1 MTTFIY
7 IDILLQTI
15 TRLRS
20 RVKSYNI
27 SHSQHTY
34 VLKNR
39 LLLCKK
45 IEQFNRDIFPSDLI
59 ACFKYVVANS
69 RCSKIKSCVEHWPY
83 FITTPARIVY
93 ITRIYGTYTIF
104 GKFHAPRFILRIRH
118 VGQHVEPPQHTH
130 STSNNFNQKF
140 GLFFVLCKWC
150 NTVHQV
156 IGRAPLK
163 VERKMKLTKVIGGSN

>member
-69 RCSKIKSCVEHWPY
+69 WCSKIKSCVEHWPY

-93 ITRIYGTYTIF
+93 ITRVYGTYTIF

-130 STSNNFNQKF
+130 TLACVCPS
-140 GLFFVLCKWC
+140 
-150 NTVHQV
+150 
-156 IGRAPLK
+156 A
-163 VERKMKLTKVIGGSN
+163 